1 MVVNEADLTTVKR
14 SIIISSLISLFSIIG
29 KKKYISKAEEIEIKL
44 LQITTKNKKIL
55 SILKS
60 FPPPPIP
67 PIWLQSY

>member
-14 SIIISSLISLFSIIG
+14 SIIITSLISLFSIIG

-55 SILKS
+55 SILNS
-60 FPPPPIP
+60 FPLPSIL
-67 PIWLQSY
+67 PIWRQSY